1 MGSLASTG
9 DSFRGLTGPWSDISG
24 IDHANLHALKQSFL
38 ISQDSVSMGF
48 SVVSWSWGLSPSGTT
63 TKMALSHSWQLALAM
78 AWSPFGA
85 IEHLGLCPRGLCIWL
100 GVLSVWS
107 LSFQEEESTPVFSKS
122 VLGSSR
128 KILPLYPLVKTNSRG
143 NPNSRGEE
151 IDCLLMQEMA
161 KNLWPSLI

>member
-1 MGSLASTG
+1 MLSAGAG
-9 DSFRGLTGPWSDISG
+9 DSVLLEQPPR
-24 IDHANLHALKQSFL
+24 
-38 ISQDSVSMGF
+38 
-48 SVVSWSWGLSPSGTT
+48 
-63 TKMALSHSWQLALAM
+63 WQLAMAM